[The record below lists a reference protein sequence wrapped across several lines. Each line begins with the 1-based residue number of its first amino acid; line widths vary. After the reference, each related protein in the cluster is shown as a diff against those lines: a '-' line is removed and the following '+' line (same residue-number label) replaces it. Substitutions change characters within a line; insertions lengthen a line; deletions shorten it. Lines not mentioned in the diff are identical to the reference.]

1 MCEQETA
8 IRAAVALGML
18 QRDTAL
24 ALHAERC
31 DRCAV
36 AALDAALSRVGL
48 GTSARNLEDTDEF
61 QVALAVVGLET
72 RVSDR
77 PRDADSSGLIEL
89 SSLGLE
95 GTADPPFSLGAR
107 PGGRSALGAPVGPA
121 STPMRTLPMPTRRR
135 RFAGLLPL
143 AAGLFV
149 AVGAMGGAW
158 FTLHGRDEGELSN
171 TDGRQVPRGVVLA
184 SSPLSAVAPAGALAA
199 SPLSAVAP
207 SPLNAVAP
215 SPLSAV
221 APAGAL
227 AAAQVPAAQAPAQ
240 SGDRIATASRRA
252 PAGAA
257 TPAPQ
262 TRVTPGGAPGPALE
276 GPTSDSHSP
285 VAAAAGP
292 PLAPARPAP
301 QASDDV
307 DDLLG
312 ALDGKG
318 TRATGGANPG
328 GGGEVLLPEQL
339 SKPQILGVVKRAT
352 ASVASCRE
360 RQPAVSGTVMVVIRI
375 GPSGKVSTATAKPP
389 FAGTPVGGCI
399 EGLVRAL
406 RFPEFAGDP
415 MTLNLPFAL

>member
-199 SPLSAVAP
+199 
-207 SPLNAVAP
+207 
-215 SPLSAV
+215 
-221 APAGAL
+221 
-227 AAAQVPAAQAPAQ
+227 AQVPAAQAPAQ
-240 SGDRIATASRRA
+240 SGDRGATASRRA

-262 TRVTPGGAPGPALE
+262 TRVTPGAPGPALE

-352 ASVASCRE
+352 ASVASCRD